1 MGISMIANIVYYGM
15 LIANLQKNKYFI
27 AVTRYEVEKEVDFE
41 AIVVNE
47 IKYFLYRNETEGARD
62 AGDGSTS
69 YIESNIDHLCENNG
83 YFLWSD
89 PKQLGRTRDNIYS
102 NFTLVSE
109 GYILLL
115 MTVVMLMVTVIIPS
129 RMKEYHV
136 PMLLREAG
144 ENMFHVMMKIR
155 VYIYMF
161 FITLSGCLC

>member
-1 MGISMIANIVYYGM
+1 MGITMIANIVYYGM
-15 LIANLQKNKYFI
+15 LIANLQKNKYVI

-41 AIVVNE
+41 AITVNE
-47 IKYFLYRNETEGARD
+47 IKYFLYRNETEGAID

-89 PKQLGRTRDNIYS
+89 PVQLKSSRDNIYS

-155 VYIYMF
+155 VYIFMF